1 MGIKKVGVVGFSGV
15 MGSGIAQLCASCGY
29 EVIGCSRNADKN
41 AQALE
46 RIGGFLGRAV
56 EKGKLSEQDKM
67 AALARI
73 EMTTDMDLFAG
84 CDIVIESVAENIDL
98 KRDVFAALDRV
109 CAPDT
114 ILASNT
120 SSLSIIDMAMCTRRP
135 NKVLGFHFFN
145 PAPVMNLLEVV
156 KTIATDEATL
166 EAGKE
171 FGRKLGKNVVVARD
185 APGYIVNSLLIPYLL
200 NAIRMLDRGQASRED
215 IDIAVKLGL
224 NNPMGPLAL
233 SDFIGLDTLL
243 FVADVI
249 YEDSKDAQYA
259 APSLLKKMVTAGWL
273 GKKSGKGFY
282 EYK

>member
-1 MGIKKVGVVGFSGV
+1 MEIKKVGVAGFSGV

-56 EKGKLSEQDKM
+56 EKGKLSEQDK
-67 AALARI
+67 AATLARI
-73 EMTTDMDLFAG
+73 ETTTDMAHFAG

-98 KRDVFAALDRV
+98 KKDVFTALDHI

-145 PAPVMNLLEVV
+145 PAPAMNLLEVV
-156 KTIATDEATL
+156 KTIATDDPTL

-200 NAIRMLDRGQASRED
+200 NAIRMLDRGQASRDD
-215 IDIAVKLGL
+215 IDTAVKLGL
-224 NNPMGPLAL
+224 NNPPGVATSLSKVGPLPRYCASYNHQRLTAPL
-233 SDFIGLDTLL
+233 SF
-243 FVADVI
+243 
-249 YEDSKDAQYA
+249 
-259 APSLLKKMVTAGWL
+259 
-273 GKKSGKGFY
+273 
-282 EYK
+282 